1 MLTDPVFLAT
11 ALFAVMLMGISKAG
25 FGGTMGSL
33 AVPLVSLT
41 VSTPQAAAIL
51 LPVLL
56 VIDALG
62 LFVFRGKGDA
72 ANLRIILP
80 GAVLG
85 MGLGAL
91 FFHWVDVR
99 WIKAIIG
106 LEALLF
112 GLDRLRQA
120 KEIVTPRPP
129 EVARGLFWSTVSG
142 FTSFISHAG
151 GPPLLQYLLPQG
163 MERTRMVGTTVIFF
177 SAVNF
182 AKVVPYALLGL
193 FDASNLATSALL
205 LPAVPLGYWIGLR
218 LLKSLPQTPFNV
230 VLAVAMIFTGIK
242 LLADALLG

>member
-193 FDASNLATSALL
+193 FDASNLATSVLL

>member
-85 MGLGAL
+85 MLLGAL

-120 KEIVTPRPP
+120 REVVTPRPP

-163 MERTRMVGTTVIFF
+163 MERVRMVGTTVIFF

-193 FDASNLATSALL
+193 LDASNLATSALL

-218 LLKSLPQTPFNV
+218 LLKRLPQTPFNV
-230 VLAVAMIFTGIK
+230 VLAVAMVLTGIK
-242 LLADALLG
+242 LLTDALLG

>member
-120 KEIVTPRPP
+120 KEIVNPRPP